1 MNMTLIIYIGFAV
14 IISAVIAGVLD
25 YFSSRR
31 NSKRTNQVMTRLS
44 ETELMKHVRVLE
56 SRIER
61 CENKLYGTNNQV
73 YTTPN
78 KPIIEVVNATNINN
92 QKKDRTQSSSR
103 KKDKEKKNKEKKA
116 EMTEML
122 QEKKPGFVRPE
133 NVEYTSLT
141 VMDGKLVV
149 ASSSQVSYYRAW
161 EIEGDI
167 FFEFYSDRTAKAIN
181 NRSVIIEPFCDK
193 DPESV
198 PADKATSI
206 ETSLCGFLN
215 KDYSI
220 NTKTTIKYK

>member
-1 MNMTLIIYIGFAV
+1 MTLIIYIGFAV

-31 NSKRTNQVMTRLS
+31 NSKKINQVMTRS
-44 ETELMKHVRVLE
+44 NETELMKHIRVLE

-61 CENKLYGTNNQV
+61 CENKLWGTNDQLDA
-73 YTTPN
+73 TPN
-78 KPIIEVVNATNINN
+78 KPIIKVVNATNTNN
-92 QKKDRTQSSSR
+92 QKKDRMQSSPK

-116 EMTEML
+116 DTTEMY
-122 QEKKPGFVRPE
+122 QEKKQRFVRPKK
-133 NVEYTSLT
+133 VDYTSLT

-220 NTKTTIKYK
+220 NTKTTIKYT

>member
-1 MNMTLIIYIGFAV
+1 MNLALIISIGFAV
-14 IISAVIAGVLD
+14 VISAIIACILD
-25 YFSSRR
+25 HFSSRR
-31 NSKRTNQVMTRLS
+31 NSKRTGQVMTRSS
-44 ETELMKHVRVLE
+44 EMELMKRIRVLE

-61 CENKLYGTNNQV
+61 CENKLWSTSNQAD
-73 YTTPN
+73 TTPN
-78 KPIIEVVNATNINN
+78 KPVIEVVNVTNTDN
-92 QKKDRTQSSSR
+92 QNKDRMQSFKK
-103 KKDKEKKNKEKKA
+103 KKDKEKKNKERKA
-116 EMTEML
+116 EMTEIL
-122 QEKKPGFVRPE
+122 QEKDHESMRPE
-133 NVEYTSLT
+133 IADYIYLT
-141 VMDGKLVV
+141 VMDSKLVV
-149 ASSSQVSYYRAW
+149 ASPSQVSYYRAW

-220 NTKTTIKYK
+220 NTKTTIKYI